1 LAAQLIVLLLPSRF
15 SPLPIS
21 AITGTGTGE
30 LLDMVCSELS
40 NFEELDGVEEDGN
53 YIPAIAIVGRPNVG
67 KSSIL
72 NALVG
77 EDRTIVSPVSG
88 TTRDAIDTEFTTEDG
103 QKYKLIDTA
112 GIRRRAAVA
121 SAGSTTETL
130 SVKRA
135 FRAIRRSDVVA
146 LVVEAMACITE
157 QVSLPHHMHM
167 CTPKQFKE
175 MLSYQSFLTW

>member
-1 LAAQLIVLLLPSRF
+1 ML
-15 SPLPIS
+15 
-21 AITGTGTGE
+21 
-30 LLDMVCSELS
+30 
-40 NFEELDGVEEDGN
+40 
-53 YIPAIAIVGRPNVG
+53 
-67 KSSIL
+67 
-72 NALVG
+72 
-77 EDRTIVSPVSG
+77 
-88 TTRDAIDTEFTTEDG
+88 

-157 QVSLPHHMHM
+157 QVSLPNHMHM